1 MEKKKLNLKNIRLDK
16 LLIILAA
23 GIVIIVLSLPG
34 QNSGKD
40 VMPETTASV
49 SGYDQNTSYEKQME
63 ARLKKALS
71 YVDGVG
77 QVEVMITL
85 KSTEESVVQT
95 DKSVTSNHTSE
106 TDSQGGTRNVD
117 EYSEDSDSLVTDNGS
132 GSSPYVIKQIMPE
145 VEGVIIVADG
155 GDKPTVKNEIYE
167 AVQALF
173 PVPTHKIKVLKRAST
188 DS

>member
-1 MEKKKLNLKNIRLDK
+1 M
-16 LLIILAA
+16 
-23 GIVIIVLSLPG
+23 
-34 QNSGKD
+34 
-40 VMPETTASV
+40 
-49 SGYDQNTSYEKQME
+49 
-63 ARLKKALS
+63 
-71 YVDGVG
+71 
-77 QVEVMITL
+77 
-85 KSTEESVVQT
+85 
-95 DKSVTSNHTSE
+95 
-106 TDSQGGTRNVD
+106 D